1 MNNPAAPTGTA
12 ARALARAREEADA
25 VLAALVPTGD
35 VHGSIHEARKA
46 IRRLRAL
53 LQLVDQRLDVGIADR
68 ILQRT
73 GDSLSALRDAHA
85 TIGTAERFARRD
97 HERWQP
103 VVVALAQRRDA
114 LLATALVQDPGFERR
129 RSWVRRALARIEA
142 APWHRLK
149 AADLRR
155 GLERG
160 RRRVDKARKR
170 ARRDADADADAL
182 HRWRRRVRK
191 LRMQVEAV
199 ATIKPELLAS
209 LGGERHA
216 DQAERLHALSDRL
229 GRRQD
234 LDVLRT
240 LLEGM
245 HGLDDRDALLDQVRE
260 AEDRLGRSLGG

>member
-1 MNNPAAPTGTA
+1 MNDPAPPAPTGTA

-25 VLAALVPTGD
+25 VLAALVPTAD

-103 VVVALAQRRDA
+103 VVVTLAQRRDA

-129 RSWVRRALARIEA
+129 RSWVRRALARIET

-160 RRRVDKARKR
+160 RRRADKARKR
-170 ARRDADADADAL
+170 ARRDADADAL

-199 ATIKPELLAS
+199 ATIKPARVAS

-216 DQAERLHALSDRL
+216 DQARRLHALSDRL

-234 LDVLRT
+234 LDVLRM

-245 HGLDDRDALLDQVRE
+245 PGLDDRDALLDQVRE

>member
-1 MNNPAAPTGTA
+1 MNDPAAPAPTGTA

-25 VLAALVPTGD
+25 VLAALVPTAD
-35 VHGSIHEARKA
+35 VHGSIHDARKA

-155 GLERG
+155 ALERG
-160 RRRVDKARKR
+160 RRRADKARKR
-170 ARRDADADADAL
+170 ARRDADADAL

-199 ATIKPELLAS
+199 ATIKPALVAS

-245 HGLDDRDALLDQVRE
+245 PGLDDRDALLDQVRE